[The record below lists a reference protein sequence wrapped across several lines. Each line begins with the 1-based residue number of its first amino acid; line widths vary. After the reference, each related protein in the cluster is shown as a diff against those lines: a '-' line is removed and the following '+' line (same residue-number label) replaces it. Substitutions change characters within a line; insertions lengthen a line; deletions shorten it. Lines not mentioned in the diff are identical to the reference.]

1 MCTVR
6 PSLVRVLCSASLG
19 FTPHPVAGSRVL
31 ASKKVSMELLP
42 LPVGNAAKEGDVHG
56 VATWLY
62 GGGGVDARCAE
73 RDDMTLVMAAA
84 EGGQKAVVRMLLQ
97 RGASVDLQSSCGV
110 TALMEAAT
118 SGHITIV
125 QVLLNAKADASLRT
139 DAGYTALMMAEE
151 FKRTATAQVLR
162 QHAKRQAAEKG
173 LPDAMF
179 LAAHEGGAKAV
190 TAWLDEGGG
199 VDAHCADGSD
209 RTLLIRAAGGGQ
221 EAVVWILLQRGA
233 SVDLQD
239 SYGATAL
246 TETAANGH
254 TTIVQVLLD
263 AKADYLLKT
272 VQGRTALMW
281 AEHNKHT
288 ATAQLLR
295 QHAKRQTAEEAANLQ
310 EILKPPP

>member
-1 MCTVR
+1 M
-6 PSLVRVLCSASLG
+6 
-19 FTPHPVAGSRVL
+19 L
-31 ASKKVSMELLP
+31 ASKIGVPMELLP

-97 RGASVDLQSSCGV
+97 RGASVDLQNSCGV
-110 TALMEAAT
+110 TALMEAAANDDT
-118 SGHITIV
+118 TIV
-125 QVLLNAKADASLRT
+125 QVLLDAKADASLQ
-139 DAGYTALMMAEE
+139 DIDGGTALMYAELY
-151 FKRTATAQVLR
+151 KHTATAQVLR

-179 LAAHEGGAKAV
+179 LAAHEGGAQAV

-199 VDAHCADGSD
+199 VDARCAEYNGSD

-221 EAVVWILLQRGA
+221 EAVVRMLLQRGA